1 MDEFEVKPIGYALS
15 GCTHDSL
22 IFVVMEEAQV
32 KVNYFYFIEHPA
44 SPETWVLVRTFRTQP
59 YNPEMITG
67 RTGPL
72 AGKKGRRAE
81 YGKRLEYTVAF
92 AEILGYYDEKGKWRM
107 MEVAPSPWDL
117 VYEPNEEALRH
128 FFIPKTRE
136 ADVLLL
142 EIGKARGTNIP
153 VYIDLNSIAKG
164 HMFVAGMTRSGK
176 SSFIINMV
184 AKASR
189 LKPRPHFVI
198 FDIRGEYN
206 SLKRYG
212 AKVLPYTKFTPSISD
227 PNAIADKL
235 ELKGKERNLLIEAV
249 RSLQNEDAEISRE
262 NIIAKVEEIL
272 EQGVVYK
279 TRKSQEKAL
288 TGIEWFL
295 ENKGAFIDERLEPL
309 DIISEIKNNFALII
323 DFSVNVDIEAQQR
336 TAKHILDR
344 VRNYAMERK
353 DYGDFAC
360 IIAIEETQ
368 YFAPERGAEMRESS
382 AQSGVKASMIETA
395 SQAGGYNVGLILLT
409 QRPAYVLKSVISQ
422 CNSVACFRLK
432 SGNDQDAILQYTEYG
447 SERLRDYLP
456 GLADHEAMLWGLAI
470 PTPFPVIAEIEVEE
484 YPQKAVGF
492 AKTAWEKMEK
502 AVSPGNEGSSGL
514 PLHLRDA

>member
-1 MDEFEVKPIGYALS
+1 MDESEIIPIGYALS
-15 GCTHDSL
+15 GCTQDSL
-22 IFVVMEEAQV
+22 IFVVMEDAQV
-32 KVNYFYFIEHPA
+32 KVNHFYFIEHPA
-44 SPETWVLVRTFRTQP
+44 NPDVWVLVRTFRTQP

-117 VYEPNEEALRH
+117 VYEPSEEALRR

-136 ADVLLL
+136 SDVLLL

-212 AKVLPYTKFTPSISD
+212 AKILPYTKFTPSITD

-235 ELKGKERNLLIEAV
+235 ELKGRERSLLIEAV
-249 RSLQNEDAEISRE
+249 RSLQNEGAKISRDS
-262 NIIAKVEEIL
+262 ILAKVEEIL

-288 TGIEWFL
+288 TGIGWFL
-295 ENKGAFIDERLEPL
+295 ENKGAFLDEHVEPL
-309 DIISEIKNNFALII
+309 DIISEIKKNFVLII
-323 DFSVNVDIEAQQR
+323 DFSANADIEAQQR
-336 TAKHILDR
+336 TAKHILDS
-344 VRNYAMERK
+344 VRNYAMKRK

-360 IIAIEETQ
+360 IIAIEEAQ

-470 PTPFPVIAEIEVEE
+470 PTPFPVIAEIDVEE
-484 YPQKAVGF
+484 YPQKAVAF
-492 AKTAWEKMEK
+492 AKTAWEKMEREL
-502 AVSPGNEGSSGL
+502 SSEERRPSGL